1 MTELVMTILH
11 IFLADRATDI
21 IKQFLGSLCFDFELY
36 VECSNLYVLL
46 NYSTED
52 QKNIRRAVRQI
63 FDELKQQEAILKGME
78 ITAGMGRMTGCIGEL
93 RSSLLDAR
101 FMLQQRIIAGTG
113 GFWKLA
119 NRGELRLVLWT
130 VKHLGSLTETWS
142 GRWKA

>member
-1 MTELVMTILH
+1 MCCL
-11 IFLADRATDI
+11 I
-21 IKQFLGSLCFDFELY
+21 IQ
-36 VECSNLYVLL
+36 
-46 NYSTED
+46 
-52 QKNIRRAVRQI
+52 QRIRKNIRRAVRQI

-113 GFWKLA
+113 RILEI
-119 NRGELRLVLWT
+119 GEQGESRLVLWT

>member
-1 MTELVMTILH
+1 M
-11 IFLADRATDI
+11 
-21 IKQFLGSLCFDFELY
+21 
-36 VECSNLYVLL
+36 ECSNLYVLL

-101 FMLQQRIIAGTG
+101 LCCS
-113 GFWKLA
+113 
-119 NRGELRLVLWT
+119 RGL
-130 VKHLGSLTETWS
+130 
-142 GRWKA
+142 

>member
-1 MTELVMTILH
+1 M
-11 IFLADRATDI
+11 
-21 IKQFLGSLCFDFELY
+21 
-36 VECSNLYVLL
+36 ECSNLYVLL

-101 FMLQQRIIAGTG
+101 FMLQQRIIPEQG